1 MAECIPVHQRTG
13 HSFKFVLPAL
23 MYMVL
28 MSPNLCL
35 AGADDARLMASNE
48 LVSAMDVK
56 GTTGTVY
63 WSAPTTPISTKE
75 KVESIIVNN
84 NSNSGSTWLPATGLR
99 IVNNCTFDYTT
110 EDGKKD
116 TIVVSLKGVNTNNWY
131 YLPEPAKIVSYAI
144 ACRATLTNESH
155 SNIVMD
161 GRYVFYVNFHW
172 GSSSQ
177 YVINGHI
184 STGTLYTTPS
194 CTLSVPDPAIN
205 FTGDAASFINGIH
218 RSASFS
224 ASCEGTTSATLSLS
238 GTGAIDTEGCL
249 SAQKQ
254 GDVSQA
260 LRLCADGFKL
270 DGSNNKELT
279 MDSTGN
285 STGSIDFKLSSY
297 NNEKPQPGDYKT
309 TVYAT
314 IAPN

>member
-1 MAECIPVHQRTG
+1 MAECIPVHHHTG
-13 HSFKFVLPAL
+13 HSFKFVLPVL
-23 MYMVL
+23 IYMML

-35 AGADDARLMASNE
+35 AGADDARLMANGT

-63 WSAPTTPISTKE
+63 WSTPAINYTKDV
-75 KVESIIVNN
+75 KVESFNID
-84 NSNSGSTWLPATGLR
+84 NSSGGSSWLPESGLR
-99 IVNNCTFDYTT
+99 IVNNCTFEYTT
-110 EDGKKD
+110 ADGKTKN
-116 TIVVSLKGVNTNNWY
+116 VVVTLSGVKTNNNY
-131 YLPEPAKIVSYAI
+131 YLPEPARIVSYAI

-161 GRYVFYVNFHW
+161 GRYVFYVDFHY
-172 GSSSQ
+172 GNSYQ
-177 YVINGHI
+177 FIINGQI

-205 FTGDAASFINGIH
+205 FTGDAASFINGIR

-224 ASCEGTTSATLSLS
+224 ASCEGTASATLSLS

-249 SAQKQ
+249 SAPKQ

>member
-1 MAECIPVHQRTG
+1 MAECIPVHHHTG
-13 HSFKFVLPAL
+13 HSLKFVLPAL
-23 MYMVL
+23 INIVL

-35 AGADDARLMASNE
+35 AGAEDARLMANNT

-63 WSAPTTPISTKE
+63 WSAPTTSISEKD
-75 KVESIIVNN
+75 KVESISVNN
-84 NSNSGSTWLPATGLR
+84 HAGGSSWLPATGLR
-99 IVNNCTFDYTT
+99 IMNNCTFDYTT

-116 TIVVSLKGVNTNNWY
+116 TIVVSLNGVDTNNY
-131 YLPEPAKIVSYAI
+131 YSLPEPAKIVSYAI
-144 ACRATLTNESH
+144 ACRGTLTNESD

-161 GRYVFYVNFHW
+161 GRYVFYVNFHY
-172 GSSSQ
+172 GLTSQ
-177 YVINGHI
+177 YVINGQI

-194 CTLSVPDPAIN
+194 CTLSVPDPTIN
-205 FTGDAASFINGIH
+205 FTGDASGFVNGIH

-238 GTGAIDTEGCL
+238 STGAIDTEGCL

-279 MDSTGN
+279 MDSAGN
-285 STGSIDFKLSSY
+285 SAGSIDFKLSSY